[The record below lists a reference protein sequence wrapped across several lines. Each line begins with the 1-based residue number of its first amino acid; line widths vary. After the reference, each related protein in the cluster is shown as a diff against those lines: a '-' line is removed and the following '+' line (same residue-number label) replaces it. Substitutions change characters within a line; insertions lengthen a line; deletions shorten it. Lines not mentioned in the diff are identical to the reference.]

1 VLGRYAMLGAYKP
14 HWDPNQ
20 ERFFF
25 GLLREC
31 LDQGVIS
38 EAMLREEMARNHVRH
53 DAFEVMERTPRL
65 AA

>member
-1 VLGRYAMLGAYKP
+1 MLGQYRAHP
-14 HWDPNQ
+14 DPRQ

-25 GLLREC
+25 GLLREG
-31 LDQGVIS
+31 LDEGVIT

-53 DAFEVMERTPRL
+53 DAFEVMERTPPL